1 MGTNEKKWTHELEVL
16 NQALSLA
23 REKGGEARRNVDR
36 LAGIRS
42 SDRER
47 PDISIERGDG
57 SVIGL
62 EHFRVDRLARR
73 DKKVRS
79 AAKEYERDLGKVR
92 GSLLSEKEKPRF
104 SDEAIDSFGRT
115 VYEGMRLYVHSRP
128 EDLLRSLDARLNG
141 NSGHAQ
147 KLAAYR
153 DNLMR
158 DYPHSSSIELGYL
171 IEVHAD
177 FPGMFLNEGR
187 KVTRLSSGQVPL
199 FDGFHDM
206 LEQASRDVDWIV
218 MASYGSISDR
228 IADAAVIRCRDRMF
242 RASCRRQG
250 LFRTAILDPGTVSSL
265 ADMGR
270 GFTPEYERTDDDITF
285 RLEKAFRIHDP
296 DRYFKIT
303 KRLAAKAV
311 SCDGSG
317 VPFLSSIGVQMTY
330 ELIRDRFP
338 RKVGTIDVRDVER
351 ALRHTPQDECR
362 ARLEAFGE
370 RWSLEEDDRF
380 MVAPSEMMQ
389 GLTPR

>member
-1 MGTNEKKWTHELEVL
+1 ML

-79 AAKEYERDLGKVR
+79 AAKEYERDLEKVR

-115 VYEGMRLYVHSRP
+115 VYEGMRLYTHSRP

-153 DNLMR
+153 DNLAR
-158 DYPHSSSIELGYL
+158 DYPHSPSIELGYL
-171 IEVHAD
+171 IEVHSD

-228 IADAAVIRCRDRMF
+228 IADAAVIRCRDGMF

-250 LFRTAILDPGTVSSL
+250 LSRTAILDPGSVTGL

-270 GFTPEYERTDDDITF
+270 GFSPVFERADNDISF

-317 VPFLSSIGVQMTY
+317 VPFLSSTGVQMIY

-338 RKVGTIDVRDVER
+338 RKVGTIGIRDVER
-351 ALRHTPQDECR
+351 TLRHIPQDERCV
-362 ARLEAFGE
+362 RLEAFSGK
-370 RWSLEEDDRF
+370 WSLEEDDRF
-380 MVAPSEMMQ
+380 MVAPSEMIQ